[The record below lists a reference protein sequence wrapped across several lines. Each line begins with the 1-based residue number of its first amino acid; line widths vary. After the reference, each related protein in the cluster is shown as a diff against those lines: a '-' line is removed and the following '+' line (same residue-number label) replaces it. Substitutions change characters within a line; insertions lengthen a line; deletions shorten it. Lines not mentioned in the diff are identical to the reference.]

1 MTRSR
6 QVRWAA
12 AWVGLVLA
20 MASSSTMAD
29 PRPTQAP
36 PGFLGA
42 GLRALPAGAGLR
54 IERVI
59 PNSPAHR
66 AGLVVGDVI
75 VLSQGVAPGSVEA
88 FTTSVRA
95 AGSGAEY
102 AIVVRRGVRRVPLR
116 ARLEA
121 PPEAAPQG
129 GLRVGQQPP
138 ALGASTVAMG
148 TDPVDLS
155 QLRGRV
161 VILDFWA
168 SWCGPCR
175 MMMPVLSQ
183 MAERYRAQGLTVLG
197 LTDEPVEVARSV
209 GMRLNIRYT
218 LVSNTLAMRSYAV
231 HNLPTMVVVDRGGHI
246 REVTVGTE
254 APGALTQTIERLL
267 AEPMP

>member
-1 MTRSR
+1 
-6 QVRWAA
+6 
-12 AWVGLVLA
+12 
-20 MASSSTMAD
+20 
-29 PRPTQAP
+29 
-36 PGFLGA
+36 
-42 GLRALPAGAGLR
+42 
-54 IERVI
+54 
-59 PNSPAHR
+59 
-66 AGLVVGDVI
+66 
-75 VLSQGVAPGSVEA
+75 
-88 FTTSVRA
+88 
-95 AGSGAEY
+95 
-102 AIVVRRGVRRVPLR
+102 
-116 ARLEA
+116 
-121 PPEAAPQG
+121 
-129 GLRVGQQPP
+129 
-138 ALGASTVAMG
+138 MG

-218 LVSNTLAMRSYAV
+218 LASNTLAMRSYAV

-267 AEPMP
+267 AEPTP